1 MIYCISDIHGE
12 YDRFITMLGLIGLRP
27 EDTLYILGDVIDRG
41 PHPIKTLLKIM
52 DMPNA
57 KFILGN
63 HELMMLETLK
73 DGTDSVITAD
83 MSDLDGD
90 TLERLM
96 LWYHN
101 GCKTTVE
108 ELHQLDREGQLS
120 VTEYLKNALA
130 YELVGVNGQQFLLVH
145 AGLMNFDPAAPLSEY
160 ALYELVWARPDYSKP
175 YFEDIITVTGHTPTM
190 HIPGCPA
197 PGRIFKQNNH
207 VVIDCGAS
215 IGGSLACLRLD
226 DMKEYYV

>member
-1 MIYCISDIHGE
+1 M
-12 YDRFITMLGLIGLRP
+12 
-27 EDTLYILGDVIDRG
+27 
-41 PHPIKTLLKIM
+41 
-52 DMPNA
+52 
-57 KFILGN
+57 
-63 HELMMLETLK
+63 
-73 DGTDSVITAD
+73 
-83 MSDLDGD
+83 
-90 TLERLM
+90 
-96 LWYHN
+96 
-101 GCKTTVE
+101 
-108 ELHQLDREGQLS
+108 
-120 VTEYLKNALA
+120 TEYLKNALA

-197 PGRIFKQNNH
+197 PGKIFKKNNH